1 MQDEQAN
8 NDKQSVDTGQRFESS
23 SQYYVGQ
30 FLHGNKVIDKSVGG
44 TIFCCFSSVRQ
55 ANIWYPFNK
64 C

>member
-8 NDKQSVDTGQRFESS
+8 NDKQGVYTGHRFESCPH
-23 SQYYVGQ
+23 YVGQ
-30 FLHGNKVIDKSVGG
+30 FLHSIKVIDKSVGG
-44 TIFCCFSSVRQ
+44 TIFCCFSCVRQ